1 MEYID
6 DTVILNEDLISLV
19 LEISTVDANNASSGD
34 NHYVNIVFSD
44 GTRLYEPFNM
54 KLYDEM
60 GLSEIPI
67 SIGTLPR
74 PGKTKRFPL
83 PVPPALGRK
92 LIDIA
97 EVFIRKDGTNG
108 WFVGS
113 ILLFANGHPIP
124 LIGNSNANQFLDN
137 DNAVL
142 LLRDWSSES
151 FCVAPATSA
160 QDPLPRSGYRFMGP
174 VIGQVSD
181 TSAIVLY
188 RVDREGSYRFQAF
201 DTFTNLQVHDET
213 QKIEPTYRF
222 HLTGLLPNRRY
233 EFNLSFLRGGYESR
247 VPGGSGS
254 LLTYPAEGSHGQFT
268 FAFGSCVKSKKQTAQ
283 GSWTAIKALVD
294 SPSNAVGAVRLF
306 IHLGDTFYFY
316 DHVTKEVP
324 RNVESMHAAHVSM
337 RRHLEFLDMAK
348 VLPSCGIWD
357 DHDFAGNDKD
367 SKAISNEL
375 RMQAVRTWLQYWGN
389 QPISPE
395 TDKTGLTTR
404 ISYGLVDI
412 YLLDGRFR
420 RDKDKGIYFGN
431 DIIEK
436 VLNTIDLR
444 GTESPRVVILGTGI
458 SWNHHAEDGEGY
470 GQSTYDGERERFYRE
485 LAKRMGETINGL
497 LFISGDTHINEIY
510 HVDLGGG
517 RMAPEFVSSPL
528 TRNTGLRGPR
538 SIQLERVA
546 SFSSKEKRGF
556 ATLTIDTLKETR
568 DNWTATICYFQEAA
582 AVQYE
587 RRSYILSN
595 GQFTPFKWM

>member
-1 MEYID
+1 MDHID
-6 DTVILNEDLISLV
+6 DVAILNEDLISLV

-54 KLYDEM
+54 KLYDEI

-67 SIGTLPR
+67 SIGTLPS

-83 PVPPALGRK
+83 PVPPELGRK

-108 WFVGS
+108 WFAGS
-113 ILLFANGHPIP
+113 ILLFANGHQLP
-124 LIGNSNANQFLDN
+124 LIGNSNVNQFLDN

-151 FCVAPATSA
+151 FCVAPATNA
-160 QDPLPRSGYRFMGP
+160 QDPLPRSGYRLLGP

-181 TSAIVLY
+181 TSALVLY

-201 DTFTNLQVHDET
+201 DTITNVRVHDET

-222 HLTGLLPNRRY
+222 HLTRLMPNRRY
-233 EFNLSFLRGGYESR
+233 EFNLSFLRCGYETP

-283 GSWTAIKALVD
+283 GSWTALKALAE
-294 SPSNAVGAVRLF
+294 SPSSGVGAVRLF
-306 IHLGDTFYFY
+306 VHLGDTFYFY

-324 RNVESMHAAHVSM
+324 RNVESMHGAHVSM

-348 VLPSCGIWD
+348 VIPSCGIWD

-395 TDKTGLTTR
+395 TGKTGLTTR

-470 GQSTYDGERERFYRE
+470 GQSVYDDERERFYRE

-538 SIQLERVA
+538 NIQLERVS

-587 RRSYILSN
+587 KRSYILSN
-595 GQFTPFKWM
+595 GQFTPFK